1 MNQSSARVLVAIG
14 LISILFASLQADPP
28 VLKPP
33 ALKSPTEEQATF
45 QLHPGFH
52 IELVASEPQVVDP
65 VAMCFDQ
72 DGRLFVA
79 EMSGYPNGGF
89 GTGMI
94 TSGKIKLLSD
104 RDGDGV
110 YETATTFA
118 EGLRFPMSIQPWKKG
133 ILVAVAPDLI
143 YFEDT
148 NGDGKADVK
157 KVLYTGFGV
166 DNIQQLLNSF
176 VWGVDNWVYA
186 SNGASGGTIR
196 GGEKSQTPPIALG
209 NRGIR
214 FKPEIPGSLEPIS
227 GGGQYGLASDIG
239 QHWFTNTNSQHIRQ
253 IVLPDHYLRRNP
265 GMAAPNPTIDIPDH
279 GAACKVYRISP
290 FEAWRVERT
299 ARRAGGSDASR
310 FPKTELVPGGYS
322 TSSCSPTIYL
332 ADRFPQSHRG
342 DVYICEPANNLVLR
356 VRLEE
361 DGPIFKATRPDA
373 KQEFLAST
381 DNSFRPVHMTVG
393 PDGALYVV
401 DFYRPVIETPRS
413 LPDDM
418 KAVLPLQ
425 TQRRGRI
432 WRIVSNDHVAAR
444 KPKLSIEPS
453 AALVEMFDWPNA
465 WWRINAQRLLV
476 ERQDKSAAAAIRKL
490 YPAAKHDFGRI
501 HSLWTLNGLGSLD
514 DDLILTAMKDES
526 AHVREQGLRLAEDRL
541 KESAKLRQMAAER
554 AGDPS
559 PRVRMQAAFS
569 LGAYDCPESLDGLSR
584 LIRHDA
590 ADPWITAAVLSSTR
604 DCAAALLER
613 MLRDADFAEP
623 QRRIAA
629 RLASQVGATG
639 SDAEVAKLLSLIAA
653 ADRAPWRDELLVGLG
668 QGLQNTARPLSR
680 LWDNP
685 PEAMKAAVERLR
697 ESFSRAAAT
706 ASDERA
712 SPEARLAA
720 VRLLTQGPAT
730 IAVPILKKL
739 LIPQNSDAIQLAAVH
754 SLSLHDGSE
763 VAKAMIAA
771 WGTSSPAVRREIQ
784 EAMFARAGR
793 IPELLNAI
801 EQKTIRPQ
809 QLDAARV
816 AQLRKLANKK
826 LRERAITLLASA
838 IDANRQKVIDAH
850 QSALD
855 LKSDATR
862 GRAVFRKVCATCHR
876 LEDFGTEVGPDLRAA
891 VRDKTPEQLLVS
903 ILDPSREVD
912 RRFTNYLIETK
923 AGRSISG
930 MIASETATSL
940 TLRRAEKAEDTI
952 LRSQIESIVDTAK
965 SLMPDGL
972 EEQLKPQDIADVI
985 AYLRS
990 IK

>member
-1 MNQSSARVLVAIG
+1 M
-14 LISILFASLQADPP
+14 
-28 VLKPP
+28 
-33 ALKSPTEEQATF
+33 EEKATF
-45 QLHPGFH
+45 QLHPGFR

-65 VAMCFDQ
+65 VAMTFDQ
-72 DGRLFVA
+72 DGRLYVA

-89 GTGMI
+89 GTGTI
-94 TSGKIKLLSD
+94 TSGKIKLLED
-104 RDGDGV
+104 RDGDGF

-118 EGLRFPMSIQPWKKG
+118 DGLRFPMSIQPWKKG

-143 YFEDT
+143 YLEDSD
-148 NGDGKADVK
+148 GDGKADVK

-176 VWGVDNWVYA
+176 VWGLDNWIYA
-186 SNGASGGTIR
+186 SNGASGGTIHS
-196 GGEKSQTPPIALG
+196 GEKPDAPPVSLG

-214 FKPEIPGSLEPIS
+214 FKPDIPGSLEPMS

-299 ARRAGGSDASR
+299 ARRAGGPDASR

-332 ADRFPQSHRG
+332 TDRFPESHRG

-361 DGPIFKATRPDA
+361 NGPVFRATRPDA

-381 DNSFRPVHMTVG
+381 DNSFRPVHMTIG

-418 KAVLPLQ
+418 KATLPLE

-432 WRIVSNDHVAAR
+432 WRIVPNDHFTSR
-444 KPKLSIEPS
+444 KPKLSRETS
-453 AALVEMFDWPNA
+453 ADLVPMLDWPNA
-465 WWRINAQRLLV
+465 WWRTNAQRLLV
-476 ERQDKSAAAAIRKL
+476 ERQDKSIAPAIRTL
-490 YPAAKHDFGRI
+490 YAEAKHDFGRI
-501 HSLWTLNGLGSLD
+501 HALWTLHGLNALN
-514 DDLILTAMKDES
+514 DDLVIAALKDGS
-526 AHVREQGLRLAEDRL
+526 AHVREQGLRLAEERMKD
-541 KESAKLRQMAAER
+541 SAKLRQLAAEK
-554 AGDPS
+554 AHDQS

-569 LGAYDCPESLDGLSR
+569 LGACDCPESSAGLSA

-590 ADPWITAAVLSSTR
+590 ADPWIMAAVLSSTR
-604 DCAAALLER
+604 SSAAALLEQ
-613 MLRDADFAEP
+613 LLKASDVAEP

-639 SDAEVAKLLSLIAA
+639 SDAEVAKVLSLIAA
-653 ADRAPWRDELLVGLG
+653 AGRTAWREDLLIGLG

-680 LWDNP
+680 IWDHP
-685 PEAMKAAVERLR
+685 PETMKAAIDRLR
-697 ESFSRAAAT
+697 ESFVHAAAT
-706 ASDERA
+706 AADERA
-712 SPEARLAA
+712 SPENRLAA
-720 VRLLTQGPAT
+720 IRLLTQGPAT
-730 IAVPILKKL
+730 VAMPVLKKL
-739 LIPQNSDAIQLAAVH
+739 LVPQNSDAIQLAAVR
-754 SLSLHDGSE
+754 SLSVLDGTG
-763 VAKAMIAA
+763 VAKTLIDA

-784 EAMFARAGR
+784 EALFARANR
-793 IPELLNAI
+793 IPDLLNAL
-801 EQKTIRPQ
+801 EQKSIRPQ

-816 AQLRKLANKK
+816 AQLRKLPNQK
-826 LRERAITLLASA
+826 LRARAVQLLAGA
-838 IDANRQKVIDAH
+838 IDANRQKIIDKY
-850 QSALD
+850 QPALD
-855 LKSDATR
+855 LRSDAAT

-930 MIASETATSL
+930 MIAAETATSV
-940 TLRRAEKAEDTI
+940 TLRRAEKAEDTV
-952 LRSQIESIVDTAK
+952 LRNQIESIVDTGK

-985 AYLRS
+985 GYLRS